1 MSKENKNL
9 NEAENSALNIA
20 DVICC
25 GALEE
30 LDIRWMYLADQTKCM
45 PHIKN
50 IQQDKDF
57 RVNFCPVC
65 GINVRSVMLKP

>member
-65 GINVRSVMLKP
+65 GKNVRSVMLKP

>member
-1 MSKENKNL
+1 MNKENETSDKQQKGNDF
-9 NEAENSALNIA
+9 IA

-30 LDIRWMYLADQTKCM
+30 MNLRWMYLGDQTKCM

-50 IQQDKDF
+50 IQEDKDF

-65 GINVRSVMLKP
+65 GKNVRSAMIKP

>member
-1 MSKENKNL
+1 MEDLEIFDKNGK
-9 NEAENSALNIA
+9 ALHIA

-65 GINVRSVMLKP
+65 GKNVRSVMLKP

>member
-1 MSKENKNL
+1 MNKENETLSKQQNG
-9 NEAENSALNIA
+9 NDFIA

-30 LDIRWMYLADQTKCM
+30 IDIRWMYLADQTKCM

-50 IQQDKDF
+50 IQEDKDF

-65 GINVRSVMLKP
+65 GKNVRSAMIKP

>member
-1 MSKENKNL
+1 MSKENKHLGKQQNG
-9 NEAENSALNIA
+9 NDFIA

-30 LDIRWMYLADQTKCM
+30 MNLRWMYLGDQTKCM

-50 IQQDKDF
+50 IQEDKDF

-65 GINVRSVMLKP
+65 GKNVRSAMIKP

>member
-1 MSKENKNL
+1 MSKEKSL
-9 NEAENSALNIA
+9 DNEEKENDFIAE
-20 DVICC
+20 VICC

-30 LDIRWMYLADQTKCM
+30 MNLRWMYLDDQTKCM

-50 IQQDKDF
+50 IQEDKDF

-65 GINVRSVMLKP
+65 GKNVRSAMIKP

>member
-1 MSKENKNL
+1 MNKENKTLDEQQNG
-9 NEAENSALNIA
+9 NDFIA

-50 IQQDKDF
+50 IQEDKDF

-65 GINVRSVMLKP
+65 GRNVRSTMIKP